1 VAQPC
6 VGAGSTIDQRRDG
19 EAPSDLSS
27 VESVALRQRAQIV
40 LPPHARSAASEIARV
55 HPDRLEPRPTCRP
68 LRTWPQP
75 WFP

>member
-19 EAPSDLSS
+19 EAPPELSS

-40 LPPHARSAASEIARV
+40 LPFDARWQLQRSPGSTVAVRELYS
-55 HPDRLEPRPTCRP
+55 C
-68 LRTWPQP
+68 
-75 WFP
+75 